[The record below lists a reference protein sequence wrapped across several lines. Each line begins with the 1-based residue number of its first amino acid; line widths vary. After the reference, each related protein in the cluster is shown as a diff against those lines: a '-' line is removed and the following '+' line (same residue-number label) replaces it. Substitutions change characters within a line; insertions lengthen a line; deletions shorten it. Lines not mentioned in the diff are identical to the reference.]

1 MATNEMT
8 YNEILEKNNGARAQS
23 CEKLEFTICKKI
35 FAFNIWL
42 LPYGVIGIESIGGK
56 KKLSKTPKTKEPSHQ
71 KAMTTIIR
79 RQKERNTHFTK

>member
-35 FAFNIWL
+35 YAFNIWL
-42 LPYGVIGIESIGGK
+42 LPYYGVIGIESIGGK
-56 KKLSKTPKTKEPSHQ
+56 NLSKTPKTKEPSHQ
-71 KAMTTIIR
+71 KAMTTIR